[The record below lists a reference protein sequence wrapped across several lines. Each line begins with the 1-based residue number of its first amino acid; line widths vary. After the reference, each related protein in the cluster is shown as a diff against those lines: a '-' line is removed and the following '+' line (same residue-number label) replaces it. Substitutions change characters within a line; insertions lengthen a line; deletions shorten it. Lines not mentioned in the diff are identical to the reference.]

1 MTSQA
6 AEPAAARRPWY
17 AMAPREVTAELDVD
31 PDRGLDAAAVRDRRA
46 EHGENRIASEPP
58 PTRWTIALRELGDP
72 MNLMLLV
79 VSIAS
84 LVIGQLPVGIMVA
97 ALVVLNVVL
106 GTQQELKA
114 LSAVDALA
122 KMQTPQARVIRDG
135 SLAEIPA
142 PELVP
147 GDILQLEAGDLV
159 PADGRILRSASCEA
173 QEAALTGES
182 APIPKGGAAID
193 AADVALGDRTS
204 MLFQNTSIT
213 RGTATMVVTETG
225 MGTEMGQI
233 ATMLS
238 AVPPSKS
245 PLQREL
251 ASLTKVL
258 GVIAW
263 TAVVIIVIIGFSRGQ
278 KIEAVLLLGI
288 SMAVSA
294 IPTGLPTFV
303 QAMLAFGAKKLAE
316 AKAVVKNLGDVE
328 TLGATSAINSDKTG
342 TLTLNEMMVRKLY
355 YRGEW
360 FNVSGDG
367 YEKTGQITG
376 AAGMPVPDFTRL
388 AYGLCLDSD
397 ATVSDRGEVVGD
409 PTEAALVVLAAKL
422 GVDAEETRRS
432 YPRVAEVPF
441 DSDYKFMVTYHH
453 VPLRGAVQF
462 VGAIKGGPDVVLDR
476 CSHVI
481 QADGGE
487 VPIDLVRDE
496 ILAANREMS
505 EKGLRV
511 LAFGIRELD
520 GQEEAVQ
527 ADPMGHVEQF
537 RFVGMVGIID
547 PLRPSSLEAV
557 RIAHAAGIDVRMITG
572 DHAITAGAI
581 GAELGLGPGAISGA
595 EIQEMTDDEVKAAL
609 PRLHVFGRVT
619 PQDKLRL
626 AKLMQETGEVVA
638 MTGDAVNDAAALK
651 QADIG
656 VAMGSGSEVTKQ
668 AAKMILTDDN
678 FGTLVNAIRLGRGIY
693 DKVTSYVRY
702 QMTQLFSLVLLF
714 LVASIMNINGG
725 MPLTPLMVL
734 YLNFFVCAVPIVMI
748 MLDPT
753 PDDIMN
759 RPPRN
764 TAEGIANKRSIG
776 EWLLFGF
783 VLFAITLVALLIAPG
798 TMSPEEPN
806 VPVTMAFAVMGL
818 GTVFSAL
825 VMRRSPG
832 SGLSAPIMGAVKI
845 LLIPTAMTVLAVQWG
860 WLSGVLGTVPLNSDE
875 WMTVLGLS
883 LILPVVVELYKLLRR
898 DAAKAPEPDG
908 GLGNV
913 LPERALAT
921 TGPGRESGGRK

>member
-1 MTSQA
+1 MTELSLMTG
-6 AEPAAARRPWY
+6 RRPWY
-17 AMAPREVTAELDVD
+17 AMAPEEVSAALDVD
-31 PDRGLDAAAVRDRRA
+31 VDRGLDTAVVGSRRA
-46 EHGENRIASEPP
+46 EHGENKIASEPP
-58 PTRWTIALRELGDP
+58 PTRWTIAFRELRDP
-72 MNLMLLV
+72 MNLMLV
-79 VSIAS
+79 VVAVAS
-84 LVIGQLPVGIMVA
+84 MVIGQRPVGIMVA

-122 KMQTPQARVIRDG
+122 KMQTPRTRVLRDG
-135 SLAEIPA
+135 SLVEIPA
-142 PELVP
+142 TELVP
-147 GDILQLEAGDLV
+147 GDIVQLEAGDLV
-159 PADGRILRSASCEA
+159 PADGRILRSATCET

-182 APIPKGGAAID
+182 APIPKGAAAID
-193 AADVALGDRTS
+193 GDDVALGDRTA

-233 ATMLS
+233 ASMLS

-258 GVIAW
+258 GIIAW
-263 TAVVIIVIIGFSRGQ
+263 ISVVIIVVIGFARG
-278 KIEAVLLLGI
+278 EHLDAVLLLGI

-294 IPTGLPTFV
+294 IPTGMPTFV

-360 FNVSGDG
+360 FSVSGDG
-367 YEKTGQITG
+367 YEKSGQITG

-388 AYGLCLDSD
+388 ALGLCLDSD
-397 ATVSDRGEVVGD
+397 ATVSDRGDVVGD

-422 GVDAEETRRS
+422 GVDAEETRRA
-432 YPRVAEVPF
+432 YPRAAEVPF
-441 DSDYKFMVTYHH
+441 DSDYKFMVTYHD
-453 VPLRGAVQF
+453 VSLAGLRQF
-462 VGAIKGGPDVVLDR
+462 VGLIKGGPDVVLDR
-476 CSHVI
+476 CSHA
-481 QADGGE
+481 QLADGTE
-487 VPIDLVRDE
+487 VPIDEVRAELLD
-496 ILAANREMS
+496 ANREMS
-505 EKGLRV
+505 ERGLRV
-511 LAFGIRELD
+511 LAFGIRVLTGRAD
-520 GQEEAVQ
+520 AVA
-527 ADPMGHVEQF
+527 ADPMGHVKKF

-595 EIQEMTDDEVKAAL
+595 EIQAMTDADLRAAL

-626 AKLMQETGEVVA
+626 ARLMQEDGEVVA

-693 DKVTSYVRY
+693 DKVTAYVRY

-714 LVASIMNINGG
+714 LVASILDINSG

-734 YLNFFVCAVPIVMI
+734 YLNFFVAGLPIVMI

-753 PDDIMN
+753 PDDIMT

-764 TAEGIANKRSIG
+764 TKEGITNGRAIG
-776 EWLLFGF
+776 EWLLYGV
-783 VLFAITLVALLIAPG
+783 VLFAITLAALLLAPG
-798 TMSPEEPN
+798 TMSADEPN

-818 GTVFSAL
+818 GTVLSGL

-832 SGLSAPIMGAVKI
+832 SGLAAPVAGALKI
-845 LLIPTAMTVLAVQWG
+845 LLIPAGLTVIGVQW
-860 WLSGVLGTVPLNSDE
+860 SGLGDLLGTVPLSGDQ
-875 WMTVLGLS
+875 WIRAVGWS
-883 LILPVVVELYKLLRR
+883 LVLPVVVELYKLVRR
-898 DAAKAPEPDG
+898 GTTAKEPEPEN
-908 GLGNV
+908 GLGAL
-913 LPERALAT
+913 LPERALTQTPAE
-921 TGPGRESGGRK
+921 RNDRA